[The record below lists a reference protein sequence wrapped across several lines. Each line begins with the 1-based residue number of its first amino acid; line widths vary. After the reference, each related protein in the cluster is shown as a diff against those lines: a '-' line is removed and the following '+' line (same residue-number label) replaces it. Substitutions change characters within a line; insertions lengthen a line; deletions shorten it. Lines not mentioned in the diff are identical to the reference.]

1 MKPKRPTGYQRM
13 RATQLAYATTEL
25 GREVVSDETSLL
37 STTTGRTR
45 ELKARRKASRLLSA
59 SR

>member
-13 RATQLAYATTEL
+13 RATQLAYAATEL
-25 GREVVSDETSLL
+25 GREVVSDEPSLL
-37 STTTGRTR
+37 NTESRTR
-45 ELKARRKASRLLSA
+45 SLKARRKASRLLSA